1 MQAGAL
7 FLQNRRF
14 RFESKNRLKNH
25 RNLGSEIQENLK
37 KSIKKTSLQTC
48 SLLTSFL
55 VIFGTILPPKLEAKI
70 IDFSYFFVD
79 FPK

>member
-1 MQAGAL
+1 MKNRAPVQAGAL

-37 KSIKKTSLQTC
+37 KALKNESANMFAFDIV
-48 SLLTSFL
+48 FW
-55 VIFGTILPPKLEAKI
+55 
-70 IDFSYFFVD
+70 
-79 FPK
+79 